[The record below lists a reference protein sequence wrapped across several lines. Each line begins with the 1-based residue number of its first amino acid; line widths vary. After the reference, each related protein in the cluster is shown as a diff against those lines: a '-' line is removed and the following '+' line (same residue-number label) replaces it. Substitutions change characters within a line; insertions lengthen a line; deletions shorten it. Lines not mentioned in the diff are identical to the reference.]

1 MTEHSPVHIDVP
13 HRDGCNNQLVVIG
26 GDYLRR
32 HRGMDD
38 VVYRDSRGRR
48 HRHAWRL
55 WLVLICNDISCPAV
69 VLVRA
74 DAIEKF
80 ATETLINEAAAA
92 AARKA
97 LGA

>member
-1 MTEHSPVHIDVP
+1 MTDHLPVRVDVP

-38 VVYRDSRGRR
+38 VVYRDSRGHR

-55 WLVLICNDISCPAV
+55 WFVLICNDIGCPAV

-74 DAIEKF
+74 DAIEQF
-80 ATETLINEAAAA
+80 ATATLDAAA

-97 LGA
+97 FGA